1 MSTSK
6 LMKVTYYDPKSQI
19 RLLCYAD
26 TVVWDTKP
34 TPTLTALRFGG
45 YPERVQGLA
54 DAIYGG
60 ATIEIEDGKDT
71 YSLKT
76 LTRQYRRE
84 LSHDGVYAEA
94 TLIAED
100 DGQSAKQNAGDK
112 DEPDKDKNDEDD
124 DQIQQDLPP
133 RNTYIF
139 CTPGER
145 RELFDAVDQKTAV
158 PMIPEYQDYVL
169 TELQKRN
176 ILRPLQ
182 VKSLSRK
189 LEAWLLRCEE
199 KDKNIVAV
207 MEDGLKSGA
216 ISIPGATVGLN
227 PLDEINSITE
237 YLNTFGVTVAER
249 IKKLFVPLF
258 DPATESLSPEVLAIN
273 QYIEDHAGYPLYDA
287 QLAVA
292 EAIKRQLERSK
303 VGLIVAECG
312 SGKSKIGAVSIAA
325 TAAGLL
331 SHQMSVKVSKTFKAL
346 AELHSGEP
354 RIITKG
360 KLPDSHIVFL
370 DEIFKASDGILNALL
385 TALNER
391 RYTNE
396 GKTIHIPTIS
406 FFSASNEIPNFA
418 NPEEKILKPLYDR
431 FELKVVTEY
440 VEDRDARLTILK
452 QKQAAQG
459 TAQNPSAVISLA
471 ELQAMQDEVLQV
483 RVPDQVNELMDDV
496 LCELRGKG
504 IHISDRKYF
513 NYAPIAQAKA
523 WLSGRDTV
531 EPSDLT
537 TLCAY
542 LWTAPEER
550 TIIQST
556 LERMCNDP
564 LKDRLDTILAEAVE
578 GYQEFTDTA
587 DAPAARRIGKLRD
600 EFMSLYITLS
610 QMLSNAQSDAEREK
624 INACLEE
631 LERYSKE
638 AHASVQY
645 SYVPLRELYDLKAS

>member
-1 MSTSK
+1 MS
-6 LMKVTYYDPKSQI
+6 Q
-19 RLLCYAD
+19 
-26 TVVWDTKP
+26 
-34 TPTLTALRFGG
+34 TPRNKMLTRMEEVRAQVA
-45 YPERVQGLA
+45 ERDEL
-54 DAIYGG
+54 
-60 ATIEIEDGKDT
+60 IEIIAIA
-71 YSLKT
+71 L
-76 LTRQYRRE
+76 LTRKNVFILGDTGQAKSAVINLFRAGITGTNQFERLMSKQTDEEALFGRLDLSSLIPGGVPEEVLEKDQHYQELRRKLE
-84 LSHDGVYAEA
+84 
-94 TLIAED
+94 
-100 DGQSAKQNAGDK
+100 
-112 DEPDKDKNDEDD
+112 
-124 DQIQQDLPP
+124 
-133 RNTYIF
+133 
-139 CTPGER
+139 
-145 RELFDAVDQKTAV
+145 
-158 PMIPEYQDYVL
+158 
-169 TELQKRN
+169 TELQTGG
-176 ILRPLQ
+176 P
-182 VKSLSRK
+182 
-189 LEAWLLRCEE
+189 
-199 KDKNIVAV
+199 
-207 MEDGLKSGA
+207 
-216 ISIPGATVGLN
+216 
-227 PLDEINSITE
+227 NS
-237 YLNTFGVTVAER
+237 A
-249 IKKLFVPLF
+249 
-258 DPATESLSPEVLAIN
+258 S
-273 QYIEDHAGYPLYDA
+273 
-287 QLAVA
+287 QLADLTA
-292 EAIKRQLERSK
+292 EMEQYR
-303 VGLIVAECG
+303 
-312 SGKSKIGAVSIAA
+312 
-325 TAAGLL
+325 
-331 SHQMSVKVSKTFKAL
+331 KAL

-396 GKTIHIPTIS
+396 GKT
-406 FFSASNEIPNFA
+406 
-418 NPEEKILKPLYDR
+418 
-431 FELKVVTEY
+431 
-440 VEDRDARLTILK
+440 
-452 QKQAAQG
+452 
-459 TAQNPSAVISLA
+459 AVISLA

>member
-1 MSTSK
+1 M
-6 LMKVTYYDPKSQI
+6 DQ
-19 RLLCYAD
+19 
-26 TVVWDTKP
+26 
-34 TPTLTALRFGG
+34 ALRDKMCARMR
-45 YPERVQGLA
+45 EVQ
-54 DAIYGG
+54 
-60 ATIEIEDGKDT
+60 T
-71 YSLKT
+71 
-76 LTRQYRRE
+76 Q
-84 LSHDGVYAEA
+84 
-94 TLIAED
+94 
-100 DGQSAKQNAGDK
+100 
-112 DEPDKDKNDEDD
+112 
-124 DQIQQDLPP
+124 
-133 RNTYIF
+133 
-139 CTPGER
+139 
-145 RELFDAVDQKTAV
+145 
-158 PMIPEYQDYVL
+158 
-169 TELQKRN
+169 
-176 ILRPLQ
+176 
-182 VKSLSRK
+182 
-189 LEAWLLRCEE
+189 
-199 KDKNIVAV
+199 
-207 MEDGLKSGA
+207 
-216 ISIPGATVGLN
+216 
-227 PLDEINSITE
+227 
-237 YLNTFGVTVAER
+237 VAER
-249 IKKLFVPLF
+249 DELIEVIAIALLTRKNVFVMGDTGQAKSAVINLFRDGLTGARQFERLMSKQADEEALFGRLDLSSLIPGGVPEEILEE
-258 DPATESLSPEVLAIN
+258 DALYQEMRRDLETLVLN
-273 QYIEDHAGYPLYDA
+273 YRRGDA
-287 QLAVA
+287 SFGQ
-292 EAIKRQLERSK
+292 QLE
-303 VGLIVAECG
+303 L
-312 SGKSKIGAVSIAA
+312 A
-325 TAAGLL
+325 TTELERYR
-331 SHQMSVKVSKTFKAL
+331 KAL
-346 AELHSGEP
+346 SELHGGEP

-406 FFSASNEIPNFA
+406 FFSASNEIPNFT

>member
-1 MSTSK
+1 MSKQTDEEALFGRLDLSSLIPGGVPEEVLEKDQHYQELRRK
-6 LMKVTYYDPKSQI
+6 L
-19 RLLCYAD
+19 
-26 TVVWDTKP
+26 
-34 TPTLTALRFGG
+34 
-45 YPERVQGLA
+45 E
-54 DAIYGG
+54 
-60 ATIEIEDGKDT
+60 
-71 YSLKT
+71 
-76 LTRQYRRE
+76 
-84 LSHDGVYAEA
+84 
-94 TLIAED
+94 
-100 DGQSAKQNAGDK
+100 
-112 DEPDKDKNDEDD
+112 
-124 DQIQQDLPP
+124 
-133 RNTYIF
+133 
-139 CTPGER
+139 
-145 RELFDAVDQKTAV
+145 
-158 PMIPEYQDYVL
+158 
-169 TELQKRN
+169 TELQTGG
-176 ILRPLQ
+176 P
-182 VKSLSRK
+182 
-189 LEAWLLRCEE
+189 
-199 KDKNIVAV
+199 
-207 MEDGLKSGA
+207 
-216 ISIPGATVGLN
+216 
-227 PLDEINSITE
+227 NS
-237 YLNTFGVTVAER
+237 A
-249 IKKLFVPLF
+249 
-258 DPATESLSPEVLAIN
+258 S
-273 QYIEDHAGYPLYDA
+273 
-287 QLAVA
+287 QLADLTA
-292 EAIKRQLERSK
+292 EMEQYR
-303 VGLIVAECG
+303 
-312 SGKSKIGAVSIAA
+312 
-325 TAAGLL
+325 
-331 SHQMSVKVSKTFKAL
+331 KAL

-496 LCELRGKG
+496 LCGLRGKG

-556 LERMCNDP
+556 LERTCNDP

>member
-1 MSTSK
+1 M
-6 LMKVTYYDPKSQI
+6 
-19 RLLCYAD
+19 
-26 TVVWDTKP
+26 
-34 TPTLTALRFGG
+34 LTRMEEVRAQVA
-45 YPERVQGLA
+45 ERDEL
-54 DAIYGG
+54 
-60 ATIEIEDGKDT
+60 IEIIAIA
-71 YSLKT
+71 L
-76 LTRQYRRE
+76 LTRKNVFILGDTGQAKSAVINLFRAGITGTNQFERLMSKQTDEEALFGRLDLSSLIPGGVPEEVLEKDQHYQELRRKLE
-84 LSHDGVYAEA
+84 
-94 TLIAED
+94 
-100 DGQSAKQNAGDK
+100 
-112 DEPDKDKNDEDD
+112 
-124 DQIQQDLPP
+124 
-133 RNTYIF
+133 
-139 CTPGER
+139 
-145 RELFDAVDQKTAV
+145 
-158 PMIPEYQDYVL
+158 
-169 TELQKRN
+169 TELQTGG
-176 ILRPLQ
+176 P
-182 VKSLSRK
+182 
-189 LEAWLLRCEE
+189 
-199 KDKNIVAV
+199 
-207 MEDGLKSGA
+207 
-216 ISIPGATVGLN
+216 
-227 PLDEINSITE
+227 NS
-237 YLNTFGVTVAER
+237 A
-249 IKKLFVPLF
+249 
-258 DPATESLSPEVLAIN
+258 S
-273 QYIEDHAGYPLYDA
+273 
-287 QLAVA
+287 QLADLTA
-292 EAIKRQLERSK
+292 EMEQYR
-303 VGLIVAECG
+303 
-312 SGKSKIGAVSIAA
+312 
-325 TAAGLL
+325 
-331 SHQMSVKVSKTFKAL
+331 KAL

-370 DEIFKASDGILNALL
+370 DEIFKTSDGILNALL

-523 WLSGRDTV
+523 WL
-531 EPSDLT
+531 
-537 TLCAY
+537 
-542 LWTAPEER
+542 
-550 TIIQST
+550 T

>member
-1 MSTSK
+1 M
-6 LMKVTYYDPKSQI
+6 
-19 RLLCYAD
+19 A
-26 TVVWDTKP
+26 
-34 TPTLTALRFGG
+34 
-45 YPERVQGLA
+45 
-54 DAIYGG
+54 
-60 ATIEIEDGKDT
+60 
-71 YSLKT
+71 YSLY
-76 LTRQYRRE
+76 LIRNTRDTDLY
-84 LSHDGVYAEA
+84 YAEHGEIGGVPDA
-94 TLIAED
+94 V
-100 DGQSAKQNAGDK
+100 GY
-112 DEPDKDKNDEDD
+112 DEPLHAMKFRTYEEAQAYIDTSSRSGQETA
-124 DQIQQDLPP
+124 IVRRSLPP
-133 RNTYIF
+133 RIL
-139 CTPGER
+139 PGSAVELRLCSAAASRSRTACWRRRPAGFVSGYAKGGKHMNQTLRNKMLARMDEVRAQVAER
-145 RELFDAVDQKTAV
+145 DELIEIIAIALLTRKNVFILGDTGQAKSAVINLFRAGITGANQFERLMSKQTDEEALFGRLDLSSLIPGGVPEEVLEKDQH
-158 PMIPEYQDYVL
+158 YQEL
-169 TELQKRN
+169 RRKLETELQTGG
-176 ILRPLQ
+176 P
-182 VKSLSRK
+182 
-189 LEAWLLRCEE
+189 
-199 KDKNIVAV
+199 
-207 MEDGLKSGA
+207 
-216 ISIPGATVGLN
+216 
-227 PLDEINSITE
+227 NS
-237 YLNTFGVTVAER
+237 A
-249 IKKLFVPLF
+249 
-258 DPATESLSPEVLAIN
+258 S
-273 QYIEDHAGYPLYDA
+273 
-287 QLAVA
+287 QLADLTA
-292 EAIKRQLERSK
+292 EMEQYR
-303 VGLIVAECG
+303 
-312 SGKSKIGAVSIAA
+312 
-325 TAAGLL
+325 
-331 SHQMSVKVSKTFKAL
+331 KAL

-550 TIIQST
+550 TIIQAT

>member
-1 MSTSK
+1 MS
-6 LMKVTYYDPKSQI
+6 Q
-19 RLLCYAD
+19 
-26 TVVWDTKP
+26 
-34 TPTLTALRFGG
+34 TPRNKMLTRMEEVRAQVA
-45 YPERVQGLA
+45 ERDEL
-54 DAIYGG
+54 
-60 ATIEIEDGKDT
+60 IEIIAIA
-71 YSLKT
+71 L
-76 LTRQYRRE
+76 LTRKNVFILGDTGQAKSAVINLFRAGITGTNQFERLMSKQTDEEALFGRLDLSSLIPGGVPEEVLEKDQHYQELRRKLE
-84 LSHDGVYAEA
+84 
-94 TLIAED
+94 
-100 DGQSAKQNAGDK
+100 
-112 DEPDKDKNDEDD
+112 
-124 DQIQQDLPP
+124 
-133 RNTYIF
+133 
-139 CTPGER
+139 
-145 RELFDAVDQKTAV
+145 
-158 PMIPEYQDYVL
+158 
-169 TELQKRN
+169 TELQTGG
-176 ILRPLQ
+176 P
-182 VKSLSRK
+182 
-189 LEAWLLRCEE
+189 
-199 KDKNIVAV
+199 
-207 MEDGLKSGA
+207 
-216 ISIPGATVGLN
+216 
-227 PLDEINSITE
+227 NS
-237 YLNTFGVTVAER
+237 A
-249 IKKLFVPLF
+249 
-258 DPATESLSPEVLAIN
+258 S
-273 QYIEDHAGYPLYDA
+273 
-287 QLAVA
+287 QLADLTA
-292 EAIKRQLERSK
+292 EMEQYR
-303 VGLIVAECG
+303 
-312 SGKSKIGAVSIAA
+312 
-325 TAAGLL
+325 
-331 SHQMSVKVSKTFKAL
+331 KAL

-396 GKTIHIPTIS
+396 GVTVDIPVIS
-406 FFSASNEIPNFA
+406 FFSASNEMPNFR
-418 NPEEKILKPLYDR
+418 NKEEQILAPLYDR
-431 FELKVVTEY
+431 FQLRVVTKDVQE
-440 VEDRDARLTILK
+440 RTSRLAVLRNK
-452 QKQAAQG
+452 QGGHFGEVKA
-459 TAQNPSAVISLA
+459 TFSLD
-471 ELQAMQDEVLQV
+471 ELYAMQAQV
-483 RVPDQVNELMDDV
+483 KLISVPEAVNELMDDV
-496 LCELRGKG
+496 LCGLRGKG

-556 LERMCNDP
+556 LERTCNDP

>member
-1 MSTSK
+1 MAYSLYLIRNTRDTDLYYAEHGEIGGVPDAVGYDEPLHAMKFRTYEEAQAYIDTSSRSGQE
-6 LMKVTYYDPKSQI
+6 TAI
-19 RLLCYAD
+19 RLAFYLAWLWNYGDA
-26 TVVWDTKP
+26 P
-34 TPTLTALRFGG
+34 QRQAEPGPPAG
-45 YPERVQGLA
+45 A
-54 DAIYGG
+54 DARP
-60 ATIEIEDGKDT
+60 ASSLEMLKEEKQMSQTPRNKMLTRMEEVRAQVAERDELIEIIAIA
-71 YSLKT
+71 L
-76 LTRQYRRE
+76 LTRKNVFILGDTGQAKSAVINLFRAGITGTNQFERLMSKQTDEEALFGRLDLSSLIPGGVPEEVLEKDQHYQELRRKLE
-84 LSHDGVYAEA
+84 
-94 TLIAED
+94 
-100 DGQSAKQNAGDK
+100 
-112 DEPDKDKNDEDD
+112 
-124 DQIQQDLPP
+124 
-133 RNTYIF
+133 
-139 CTPGER
+139 
-145 RELFDAVDQKTAV
+145 
-158 PMIPEYQDYVL
+158 
-169 TELQKRN
+169 TELQTGG
-176 ILRPLQ
+176 P
-182 VKSLSRK
+182 
-189 LEAWLLRCEE
+189 
-199 KDKNIVAV
+199 
-207 MEDGLKSGA
+207 
-216 ISIPGATVGLN
+216 
-227 PLDEINSITE
+227 NS
-237 YLNTFGVTVAER
+237 A
-249 IKKLFVPLF
+249 
-258 DPATESLSPEVLAIN
+258 S
-273 QYIEDHAGYPLYDA
+273 
-287 QLAVA
+287 QLADLTA
-292 EAIKRQLERSK
+292 EMEQYR
-303 VGLIVAECG
+303 
-312 SGKSKIGAVSIAA
+312 
-325 TAAGLL
+325 
-331 SHQMSVKVSKTFKAL
+331 KAL

-610 QMLSNAQSDAEREK
+610 QMLSNAQSDAELEK